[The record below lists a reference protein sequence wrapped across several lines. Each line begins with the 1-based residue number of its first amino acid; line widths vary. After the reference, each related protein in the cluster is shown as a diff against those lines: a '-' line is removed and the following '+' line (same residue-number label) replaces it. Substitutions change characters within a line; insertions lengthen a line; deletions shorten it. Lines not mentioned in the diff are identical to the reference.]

1 MASKPTDRLK
11 AIFAKHQPDDQQ
23 SCADLVSFYD
33 RKLWHELTVKLREL
47 FQSDAVLPD
56 MLQDIFL
63 EFISDFGHKLN
74 LLSFAMFAHKVAGD
88 MDRDAAVELL
98 RKQISDLKELK
109 GHPIEEPV
117 LLLEMSV
124 AEQCVDITHMD
135 TCKELL
141 DAGLQKL
148 DTMSE
153 VSFLC
158 QTVLRLA
165 QCKSSVSKS
174 SKCAGRS
181 GCFCRCSQCCCSV
194 QQGETRLRR
203 LL

>member
-1 MASKPTDRLK
+1 MSNKPTDRLK
-11 AIFAKHQPDDQQ
+11 AIFAKYQVDDQQ
-23 SCADLVSFYD
+23 SCADLVSLYD
-33 RKLWHELTVKLREL
+33 RKLWHELTVKLRAL
-47 FQSDAVLPD
+47 FERDAVLPD

-98 RKQISDLKELK
+98 RKQIDDLKELK
-109 GHPIEEPV
+109 GHPIDEPV

-153 VSFLC
+153 VRPC
-158 QTVLRLA
+158 QIWVCHLM
-165 QCKSSVSKS
+165 C
-174 SKCAGRS
+174 
-181 GCFCRCSQCCCSV
+181 
-194 QQGETRLRR
+194 
-203 LL
+203 

>member
-1 MASKPTDRLK
+1 MANKPTDRLK
-11 AIFAKHQPDDQQ
+11 AIFTQYRPDDQQ
-23 SCADLVSFYD
+23 SCADLVSLYD

-47 FQSDAVLPD
+47 FESDAVLPD

-153 VSFLC
+153 VN
-158 QTVLRLA
+158 
-165 QCKSSVSKS
+165 
-174 SKCAGRS
+174 S
-181 GCFCRCSQCCCSV
+181 G
-194 QQGETRLRR
+194 
-203 LL
+203 